1 MSSGDD
7 EPADADE
14 EAEGELEAVSFEDAL
29 GAVTEPLDAEPVD
42 ADALDAALDAVGDAV
57 EAAETEADLD
67 AIDDAIDQIES
78 GLEGADLPEPE
89 DEEDEDP
96 RETIEGRIDDARSAV
111 EDARG
116 PYASDVVETVEA
128 TTGDLEDTRWTE
140 QGEGELV
147 EPVGTFLAAV
157 GDQLGADLSTSAE
170 TPGGLADA
178 LGLAVEAIEDAGL
191 DPDDDAEAVAALVE
205 AADALAEGVDAAQSW
220 DDLSTREK
228 LDAEGFYD
236 VLGHR
241 KDYPPEWGALKE
253 WEKRGNA
260 EMVLL
265 ALDHLGS
272 DFMEQHCLEALARM
286 GDEAALE
293 PMLERADRRDQDAIE
308 ILGKIGSD
316 EAVDTIVEYV
326 ETDSDPG
333 LQRITLKA
341 LGEIGSEETTGA
353 VANRLASENPLV
365 RAAAARALGCI
376 GDPRAVDP
384 LADTLADDEEQTVRG
399 AAAWALVQI
408 GTEAALEAAAEY
420 ADDRSYLVQSEAEAA
435 VEALGAKP
443 A

>member
-14 EAEGELEAVSFEDAL
+14 EAEGELEAVSFEDAF
-29 GAVTEPLDAEPVD
+29 GAVTEPLDAETVD
-42 ADALDAALDAVGDAV
+42 AGALDAALDAVGDAV

-67 AIDDAIDQIES
+67 AIDEALDQIES
-78 GLEGADLPEPE
+78 ALDGADLPELE

-96 RETIEGRIDDARSAV
+96 REAIEGRLDDARSAV

-147 EPVGTFLAAV
+147 EPVGTFLAAI
-157 GDQLGADLSTSAE
+157 GDQLDTDLSTTAE
-170 TPGGLADA
+170 TPDGLADA
-178 LGLAVEAIEDAGL
+178 LGRAVDAIEDAGL
-191 DPDDDAEAVAALVE
+191 DPDDDAEAIAALVG
-205 AADALAEGVDAAQSW
+205 AADALGESVDGAQSW

-265 ALDHLGS
+265 ALEHLGS

-376 GDPRAVDP
+376 GDPRSVDP
-384 LADTLADDEEQTVRG
+384 LADTLADDAEQTVRG

-420 ADDRSYLVQSEAEAA
+420 TDDRSYLVQSEAEVAA
-435 VEALGAKP
+435 EALGAKP